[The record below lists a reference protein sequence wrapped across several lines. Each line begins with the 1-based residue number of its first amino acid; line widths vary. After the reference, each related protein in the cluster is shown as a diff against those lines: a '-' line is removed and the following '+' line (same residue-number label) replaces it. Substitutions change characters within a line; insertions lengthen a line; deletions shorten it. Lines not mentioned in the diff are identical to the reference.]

1 MKTLFALLGVTFLF
15 IVLLNIA
22 FAFLLIDYTEKTRYP
37 SGGGESL
44 LSRSLYPNS
53 ETGRNLL
60 GKKFG
65 RQEADRIYK
74 ASLDSPVPYF
84 APHPSLHYI
93 MQSTKNESFEIGI
106 EGCRYFPNEST
117 QDIRKKLFD
126 RNLILLLG
134 GSTILGHNCPPEST
148 IAYYLEEIT
157 GMPVVNMGVGAYDQ
171 KREIDKLI
179 YHLRQGIRP
188 KYVIFL
194 DGVNDILTVCRSNY
208 RWEDKVIYHGFMAGK
223 EELEASFALT
233 DNFTRNKK
241 LNGTDVIKMLKMGLP
256 VTRYF
261 QEIKRTKEQPKELI
275 GQDFNE
281 DPFLSKMSYKRMS
294 HSFLNWASPADKNK
308 KELCNQLFEMLKNN
322 QKLISCLAQ
331 TYKFDFKV
339 IWQPIGF
346 IEKENEFVG
355 RDFDKLPGFDFA
367 FSANEMVK
375 NEIGQKNLIF
385 IDGSSW
391 IEELTKSGLGYVD
404 NMHYSPIANKKMA
417 LEISKLLNLTNQK

>member
-1 MKTLFALLGVTFLF
+1 MKSLFALLGVTFLF

-22 FAFLLIDYTEKTRYP
+22 FAFLLIDYTEK
-37 SGGGESL
+37 SGYTSSGGESL
-44 LSRSLYPNS
+44 LSRSIYPNS
-53 ETGRNLL
+53 ETGRKLL
-60 GKKFG
+60 EKKFG

-93 MQSTKNESFEIGI
+93 MQSTKNASFEIGI
-106 EGCRYFPNEST
+106 EGCRYFPNETT
-117 QDIRKKLFD
+117 QDIRKKLLD

-148 IAYYLEEIT
+148 IGYYLEEIT
-157 GMPVVNMGVGAYDQ
+157 GMPVINMGVGAYDQ

-188 KYVIFL
+188 KHVIFL

-223 EELEASFALT
+223 EELE
-233 DNFTRNKK
+233 
-241 LNGTDVIKMLKMGLP
+241 
-256 VTRYF
+256 RYF

-294 HSFLNWASPADKNK
+294 QSFLNWASPADKNK
-308 KELCNQLFEMLKNN
+308 KELCNQLLEMLKNN
-322 QKLISCLAQ
+322 QKLILGLAH
-331 TYKFDFKV
+331 TYEFNFKIV
-339 IWQPIGF
+339 WQPIGF

-355 RDFDKLPGFDFA
+355 REFDKLPGFDFA

-375 NEIGQKNLIF
+375 NEIVRKNLIF
-385 IDGSSW
+385 VEGSSW
-391 IEELTKSGLGYVD
+391 IEELTKTGRGYVD
-404 NMHYSPIANKKMA
+404 NMHYSPMANKKIA

>member
-1 MKTLFALLGVTFLF
+1 
-15 IVLLNIA
+15 
-22 FAFLLIDYTEKTRYP
+22 
-37 SGGGESL
+37 
-44 LSRSLYPNS
+44 
-53 ETGRNLL
+53 
-60 GKKFG
+60 
-65 RQEADRIYK
+65 
-74 ASLDSPVPYF
+74 
-84 APHPSLHYI
+84 
-93 MQSTKNESFEIGI
+93 
-106 EGCRYFPNEST
+106 
-117 QDIRKKLFD
+117 
-126 RNLILLLG
+126 
-134 GSTILGHNCPPEST
+134 
-148 IAYYLEEIT
+148 LEEIT
-157 GMPVVNMGVGAYDQ
+157 GMPVINMGVGAYDQ

-188 KYVIFL
+188 KHVIFL

-294 HSFLNWASPADKNK
+294 QSFLNWASPADKNN
-308 KELCNQLFEMLKNN
+308 KELCNQLLEILKNN
-322 QKLISCLAQ
+322 QKLILGLAH
-331 TYKFDFKV
+331 TYEFNFKIV
-339 IWQPIGF
+339 WQPIGF

-355 RDFDKLPGFDFA
+355 REFDKLPGFDFA

-375 NEIGQKNLIF
+375 NEIGRKNLIF
-385 IDGSSW
+385 VEGSSW
-391 IEELTKSGLGYVD
+391 IEELTKTGQGYVD
-404 NMHYSPIANKKMA
+404 NMHYSPMANKKIA